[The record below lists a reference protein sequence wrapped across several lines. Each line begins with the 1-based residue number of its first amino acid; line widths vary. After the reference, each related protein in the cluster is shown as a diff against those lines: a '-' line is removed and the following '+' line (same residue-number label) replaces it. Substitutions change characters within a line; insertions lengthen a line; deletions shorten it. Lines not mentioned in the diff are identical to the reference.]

1 MSQVRCRPEAG
12 PEARLRRP
20 ERALRVEVPC
30 ARAVE
35 VRLARSEQQEPGRPS
50 ARRLEEVVEGVR
62 PSVQPAAAAEQPS
75 VALAEEVVVQPSA
88 RPEVAA
94 QPWEPRAVAEEQPSA
109 GQVAAVEVLRAAEPA
124 AVAGQPS
131 EVRVVEA
138 ERPWAAL
145 AAEREPPSAAQ
156 VVLLSAAPSVRSDP
170 PVRRLARQRTTT
182 FRREPE
188 AAKPEG
194 RRSQLSSAE

>member
-30 ARAVE
+30 EPAVE

-50 ARRLEEVVEGVR
+50 ARRLEEEVR
-62 PSVQPAAAAEQPS
+62 PSVQRAAVAAEQPS

-94 QPWEPRAVAEEQPSA
+94 QPWEPQVVAEEQPSA